1 MPATVMI
8 IGYVDRMDCHTT
20 FAADDAVMTDRGALC
35 GTCTDE
41 YAICAGCTD
50 LIPADDIV
58 TLDCGPD
65 MLCGTCA
72 DDHISNGCRTCDA
85 AAAASA
91 DIR

>member
-1 MPATVMI
+1 MTTTVLTRTDVTCI
-8 IGYVDRMDCHTT
+8 DCHTT
-20 FAADDAVMTDRGALC
+20 LTDDDAAMTDAGALC
-35 GTCTDE
+35 GTCADE

-72 DDHISNGCRTCDA
+72 DDHISHGCRVCDA
-85 AAAASA
+85 EAAASD
-91 DIR
+91 DIY